1 MLNQTS
7 LPQASLRVPDP
18 SARNPY
24 TPSRSPKR
32 SLLPPSASDPLLGEA
47 TPEAILDALSAIN
60 AVSKHE
66 SYGKNLLFKTISQVS
81 AEDRA
86 LGARV
91 AITAQ
96 RLREWLKE
104 VQQWTWPTGKDVGQG
119 KGFLPPS
126 ASDDGQRT
134 DGEEYLGSLPAKVV
148 ETYQSRIEEIRDGIY
163 NLNVDELKEHLLNV
177 HIPARSR
184 PSSSNSALSSV
195 SAPPFSYAQLSD
207 FTAVVTATIMRA
219 LPTLSRLK
227 ILLSTWDVRLLVLRQ
242 VPGLLAAIEVAR
254 SSLDAAS
261 ASLRTSPAR
270 DEISMASYHSMKE
283 ELGSFIA
290 EAGRRMDS
298 VLDALE
304 GREDCL
310 PEVWIDSLDSIEADF
325 ATWAVEAE
333 RTAMANDW
341 RRSQHEFNLQ
351 RKTISKEEHAGPT
364 AQHTSLSPTVDR
376 EGSEVPADGSK
387 ADCKTDDIAVSTEP
401 LSNKEVGPESP
412 QERHDVAR
420 SLPGQSTHT
429 QVLVKGAEGRVN
441 EPAKSLLEDQ
451 PSAVQVEISKTPI
464 EKDAESRPRDVV
476 PLQTAEGLAN
486 AQVSSPSQAPGPDS
500 VHESRSTPGGTPR
513 DPSIAGAESLQA
525 SAGPELL
532 QTYSPVALAE
542 TAGMSK
548 QDSPR
553 EPVQSSGP
561 HQTSP
566 GSTSTRGPADK
577 DSEDSMLTTDA
588 ESEPS
593 TTPDRVLAS
602 RQEVSKLEEESIML
616 TPDRPV
622 PAIERS
628 CHQTPRDEE
637 ADYHKASAAKL
648 STPDNI
654 TVTPPRDP
662 AGSRNDATP
671 REEPLHLDPAV
682 LKRLQSFQQTQTAS
696 LPLQRFMNDV
706 SDPDIPS
713 IPPLK
718 PGSSESA
725 IGSPRELPSRRGSE
739 SPPWNAVPRRAMR
752 PNSTLMRSTISSL
765 NKAVPSRRPQQG
777 PGRPDMPANRTRH
790 KLAPSVD
797 LDSGHRSLRQRSSVG
812 SLLEVPRRQLHTQK
826 SSESMNSFVSDVD
839 DSRQNSP
846 LTDSFSIQPLNEA
859 DEELQEKIQS
869 IICNIPG
876 RIHLSSTPTYD
887 FDQQSTVSSVSRS
900 ERPRPMSPL
909 STTSRSGTPS
919 ITLAPASSRS
929 RRPHI
934 PRNEKTVRLYHLH
947 QRGKTNP
954 TKLFVRSVGE
964 DGERVMVRVGGG
976 WADLGE
982 YLREY
987 VLHHGRRATQNNQV
1001 EVQDLPTARSPVPSS
1016 PSSTVTSGHS
1026 PNNRPGS
1033 PLSVRKTR
1041 SSKPTELQLH
1051 AADDASVAADGTPP
1065 RVHNSERRASV
1076 SSIYSIS
1083 VSSALGDGASAY
1095 PPPPAS
1101 ARLPQM
1107 HSQPL
1112 GLAGPTPRS
1121 RRVSITPESE
1131 AWVEDV
1137 IDQARRSSSS
1147 SAAKPSHRHAE
1158 PRPDRELHA
1167 SSRLSVRSVS
1177 DIGTVG
1183 SNRRVILKGL
1193 GVKPEASE

>member
-7 LPQASLRVPDP
+7 LPQASLRVPDS
-18 SARNPY
+18 SARHPI

-32 SLLPPSASDPLLGEA
+32 SLLPPTTSDPLLGEA

-66 SYGKNLLFKTISQVS
+66 SHGKNLLFKTISQVS

-86 LGARV
+86 LGARA

-96 RLREWLKE
+96 QLREWLKE
-104 VQQWTWPTGKDVGQG
+104 VQQWTWPTGKDVGLG

-126 ASDDGQRT
+126 ASDGGQQT

-177 HIPARSR
+177 HVPSRSR

-227 ILLSTWDVRLLVLRQ
+227 ILLNTWDVRLLVLQ
-242 VPGLLAAIEVAR
+242 QIPGLLSAIDVAR
-254 SSLDAAS
+254 SSLDAAM
-261 ASLRTSPAR
+261 ASLRSSPAR
-270 DEISMASYHSMKE
+270 DELSMASYHSMKE
-283 ELGSFIA
+283 ELGDSIT

-341 RRSQHEFNLQ
+341 RRSQHEETLRREQ
-351 RKTISKEEHAGPT
+351 ITKEKQTDAWT
-364 AQHTSLSPTVDR
+364 RHTSSSPAATN
-376 EGSEVPADGSK
+376 DGSK
-387 ADCKTDDIAVSTEP
+387 APADDRTADSKIDDVAVSSQPSSTEV
-401 LSNKEVGPESP
+401 NPESP
-412 QERHDVAR
+412 RTHSMITSESAFK
-420 SLPGQSTHT
+420 QSAPT
-429 QVLVKGAEGRVN
+429 QVLVESHPN
-441 EPAKSLLEDQ
+441 EPVR
-451 PSAVQVEISKTPI
+451 SAPKDGLSAAQVEIT
-464 EKDAESRPRDVV
+464 V
-476 PLQTAEGLAN
+476 PSGDKGAGSQPCDIVSLQIAEGLPN
-486 AQVSSPSQAPGPDS
+486 AQESSPSKVPVPSSVHDSRSILDMTRPDS
-500 VHESRSTPGGTPR
+500 S
-513 DPSIAGAESLQA
+513 SIVDSERLRT
-525 SAGPELL
+525 SAGSEPLL
-532 QTYSPVALAE
+532 VNSSVVPAE
-542 TAGMSK
+542 TASK
-548 QDSPR
+548 SRLDSPGG
-553 EPVQSSGP
+553 PVQPLSP

-566 GSTSTRGPADK
+566 GSMSTRDPADK

-593 TTPDRVLAS
+593 TTPDRALGS
-602 RQEVSKLEEESIML
+602 SQDISELDKRSIIF
-616 TPDRPV
+616 TAGRPV
-622 PAIERS
+622 PTIEGS
-628 CHQTPRDEE
+628 CRRAPRDEVTEYHE
-637 ADYHKASAAKL
+637 ASTTKL
-648 STPDNI
+648 PSSDDLAVI
-654 TVTPPRDP
+654 PPRDP
-662 AGSRNDATP
+662 AGSHSDATP

-682 LKRLQSFQQTQTAS
+682 LRKLQSFQQTQTAS
-696 LPLQRFMNDV
+696 LPLQRFMNDA

-718 PGSSESA
+718 PGSDTA
-725 IGSPRELPSRRGSE
+725 VGAQRELQSRRGSE
-739 SPPWNAVPRRAMR
+739 SPPWNAVPRRAVR

-765 NKAVPSRRPQQG
+765 NKAVPSRRSQQG
-777 PGRPDMPANRTRH
+777 PNRPDTPANRTRH

-797 LDSGHRSLRQRSSVG
+797 LDSGRRSLRQRSSVG
-812 SLLEVPRRQLHTQK
+812 SLLEVPGRQLHTQK
-826 SSESMNSFVSDVD
+826 SSESMSSFVSDVG
-839 DSRQNSP
+839 DSKQSSP
-846 LTDSFSIQPLNEA
+846 LTDSFSIRPLNEA
-859 DEELQEKIQS
+859 DEELQGKIQS

-887 FDQQSTVSSVSRS
+887 FDQQSTVSSISRS

-909 STTSRSGTPS
+909 STTSRSATPS

-947 QRGKTNP
+947 QRGKTTP

-987 VLHHGRRATQNNQV
+987 VLHHGRRATQNSQV
-1001 EVQDLPTARSPVPSS
+1001 EVQDLPAGRSTVPSS
-1016 PSSTVTSGHS
+1016 PSSTITTSGHS

-1033 PLSVRKTR
+1033 SLSVRKTR
-1041 SSKPTELQLH
+1041 SSKPTELSLH
-1051 AADDASVAADGTPP
+1051 TADDSSVAGDDASP
-1065 RVHNSERRASV
+1065 RAHRSERRASI
-1076 SSIYSIS
+1076 SSIFSIS
-1083 VSSALGDGASAY
+1083 VSSALGDSTSPY

-1147 SAAKPSHRHAE
+1147 SAAKPPHRHAE
-1158 PRPDRELHA
+1158 PRLDRELQT

-1193 GVKPEASE
+1193 GVRPEASE